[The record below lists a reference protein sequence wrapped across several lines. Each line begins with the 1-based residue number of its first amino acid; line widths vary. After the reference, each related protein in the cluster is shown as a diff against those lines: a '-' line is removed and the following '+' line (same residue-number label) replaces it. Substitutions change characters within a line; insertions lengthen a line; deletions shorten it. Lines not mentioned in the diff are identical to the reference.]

1 MVVSRSV
8 FSSPADLGDCPLLC
22 SPDSLDN
29 APGAWKNVVTDG
41 TDAMP
46 NATQSWLKWSWPW
59 LGLSHESES
68 EGISLWSDTKI
79 IYHVCYNGLFATQQ
93 SSALLSSNFCIFIW
107 YGHNKKPGKCHE
119 IAFWGERRLNHK
131 TIDHLCNEESKFIPV
146 VAWDVL
152 VLILQGE
159 GCFSPL
165 KATINICFKFGCT
178 KSRDVGNVTG
188 SVVNTAVWFPKEQ
201 KLQAI

>member
-8 FSSPADLGDCPLLC
+8 FSSPADLRDCLLC

-68 EGISLWSDTKI
+68 EGISLCSDTKI
-79 IYHVCYNGLFATQQ
+79 IYYVCYKGLFATQQ
-93 SSALLSSNFCIFIW
+93 SSALLLSNFCILSGTVTI
-107 YGHNKKPGKCHE
+107 KKPGKCHE
-119 IAFWGERRLNHK
+119 SAFWGKKRRLDHK
-131 TIDHLCNEESKFIPV
+131 TMDHLCNEESKFIPV

-159 GCFSPL
+159 GCF
-165 KATINICFKFGCT
+165 
-178 KSRDVGNVTG
+178 
-188 SVVNTAVWFPKEQ
+188 FPP
-201 KLQAI
+201 